1 MRSPAVALA
10 WEFRQRHR
18 WGLIAVAGYLLVVA
32 IIKLL
37 ILDPGQLVELDDAHS
52 FAAVVVVPLTV
63 TFTYFLA
70 VFSFGHSG
78 DLAARQSIY
87 PTRLFTLPVTSAAL
101 AGWPMVYG
109 AAAVAILWLA
119 TRLLAVWPS
128 GMEVPVIWPAL
139 LAASL
144 LAWTQALVWMP
155 YGLPGLRVIVAMLWL
170 ATLDAVVMLALHFKI
185 PEPIMVAFLAPQI
198 PLAFLAA
205 RFAVARARRGDVP
218 DWRETFALL
227 GQITDVLPRRRK
239 NFSSPDRAQT
249 WFEWRRYGRALPA
262 MVGLLLP
269 FELALL
275 VAVSDTPALVF
286 LILFIVLFTPP
297 FMAAFAAATVSRPN
311 PDALDSYSV
320 TPFIATR
327 PLSDAA
333 LIGAKLRATIWSVT
347 AAWLLVLIALT
358 LTLLLSDTWPTLTER
373 ARLLSKVVGMPRV
386 VVVLLLLLL
395 GLIVATWKQ
404 LVQSLYIG
412 LSGREWLIRANAF
425 FLLAFLVVFGP
436 LADWIFENSDVRA
449 ALWDALPLILA
460 ILVAV
465 KMSAASLVAV
475 RLYRSRLLTD
485 RALVTGA
492 AVWLVA
498 VLALFGVLVWLLS
511 TPFFPRYVLALL
523 AILPTPLARLS
534 AAPLALAWNRHR

>member
-1 MRSPAVALA
+1 VRSPAVALA

-52 FAAVVVVPLTV
+52 FAAVVVVPLAA

-101 AGWPMVYG
+101 AGWPMLYG

-170 ATLDAVVMLALHFKI
+170 ATLDAIVILAIHFKI
-185 PEPIMVAFLAPQI
+185 SEPIMVAFLAPQI

-218 DWRETFALL
+218 DWRETFARL
-227 GQITDVLPRRRK
+227 GQITNVLPRLRK

-275 VAVSDTPALVF
+275 VAVSDTAALVL

-297 FMAAFAAATVSRPN
+297 FMAAFAAATVSKPN
-311 PDALDSYSV
+311 PDSRDSYGV
-320 TPFIATR
+320 TPFTATR

-333 LIGAKLRATIWSVT
+333 LIGAKLRATIWST
-347 AAWLLVLIALT
+347 TTAWLLVLIALT
-358 LTLLLSDTWPTLTER
+358 LTLLLSDIWPMLTER
-373 ARLLSKVVGMPRV
+373 ARLLGKVVGMPRV
-386 VVVLLLLLL
+386 VVVLLLLLS

-425 FLLAFLVVFGP
+425 LLLAFLVVVGP
-436 LADWIFENSDVRA
+436 LADWIIENRDVRA
-449 ALWDALPLILA
+449 TLWDSLPSILT

-465 KMSAASLVAV
+465 KMSAASLVAI
-475 RLYRSRLLTD
+475 RLHRSRLLSD
-485 RALVTGA
+485 RALVTSA
-492 AVWLVA
+492 AAWLVA
-498 VLALFGVLVWLLS
+498 VLALYGVLVWLLS

-523 AILPTPLARLS
+523 AILPIPLARLS
-534 AAPLALAWNRHR
+534 AAPLALSWNRHR